1 MSLIFICNPCKTFS
15 VVVNFR
21 PTLSLTHMT
30 QRCERSPYVKG
41 EKIVADVAKGKSV
54 PAKLDQA
61 LRPSSG
67 PAPAKPAPAVEVVKF
82 QKPAAAKP
90 AAAPGRQNQPPLNR
104 QRQRTA
110 QSSGN
115 KQQLQD
121 RRVEEVVRVTPIAG
135 FVFGL
140 VFPAVA
146 EANCRQTRFPITTG
160 VVQAGAEW
168 VESVGPKN
176 ALAAAG
182 AVASYAKVYGA
193 ATVAYASARVN
204 SRICRALPRRYPQR
218 LIAGAIGVAL
228 GLSRRPGLQ
237 VMQ

>member
-30 QRCERSPYVKG
+30 QRCERSPRKG

-90 AAAPGRQNQPPLNR
+90 AAAPAAKPTAAQPAAPAY
-104 QRQRTA
+104 RTI
-110 QSSGN
+110 SGN

-121 RRVEEVVRVTPIAG
+121 RRVEEVVRVTQR
-135 FVFGL
+135 L
-140 VFPAVA
+140 RDL
-146 EANCRQTRFPITTG
+146 CSDLCSQQSQRQIVVRRDFHNDRSSTG
-160 VVQAGAEW
+160 RAEW

-193 ATVAYASARVN
+193 ATVAYASASATAAFAAPTLGGIR
-204 SRICRALPRRYPQR
+204 SGRCRRYW
-218 LIAGAIGVAL
+218 VAL